1 MIPFVEDMLMDE
13 LEFET
18 YETYASL
25 HIERVHCSP
34 ATRKSSSE
42 INRGELSYRMME
54 ELCGVRRDFYVP
66 DIKYKMGN
74 KANNQLK
81 DQVPNSLS
89 GQGFY
94 FLFNFF
100 R

>member
-1 MIPFVEDMLMDE
+1 MKHMLPFILREYTALRLPE
-13 LEFET
+13 
-18 YETYASL
+18 
-25 HIERVHCSP
+25 
-34 ATRKSSSE
+34 KSSAE

-66 DIKYKMGN
+66 DIKYKMAN

-81 DQVPNSLS
+81 DHQVPNSLS